1 MSKSILIIC
10 RSAPYSSSAA
20 RDALDMALAGA
31 VFEQSVSFLLLDDA
45 VLQLLPDQRSSA
57 IQAKNPN
64 AMLNALPMY
73 DIEHIYTSFG
83 SLALHGLDAN
93 VLTPAPKVLD
103 AEELKHFIARHEV
116 VLTL

>member
-10 RSAPYSSSAA
+10 RSAPYSSSSA

-31 VFEQSVSFLLLDDA
+31 VFEQPVSLLLLDDA
-45 VLQLLPDQRSSA
+45 VLQLLPGQRSSA

-64 AMLNALPMY
+64 AMLGALPMY
-73 DIEHIYTSFG
+73 DIEHIYTSLG
-83 SLALHGLDAN
+83 SLALHGLHAN
-93 VLTPAPKVLD
+93 SLEPTPTVLD